1 MQMQTMYMCVETL
14 IYRCSPQMVLAFTW
28 CFFLMTA
35 GGLKLWEGSIDLIK
49 ALSSD
54 MQDGKLSFGGK
65 RILEV
70 GH

>member
-1 MQMQTMYMCVETL
+1 
-14 IYRCSPQMVLAFTW
+14 MVLAFTW